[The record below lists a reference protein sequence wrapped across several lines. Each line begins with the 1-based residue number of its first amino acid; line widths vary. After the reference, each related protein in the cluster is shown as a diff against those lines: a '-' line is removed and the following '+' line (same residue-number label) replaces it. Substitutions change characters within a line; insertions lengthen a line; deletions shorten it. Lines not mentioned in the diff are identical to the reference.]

1 MSGMGKS
8 LVQHGPNTYCVL
20 GTVEEEKV
28 TGDLVPAFG
37 SSGPWGGWY
46 ANNAVTNALG
56 HCIPGALGALPTH
69 PPSQWELGALGGN
82 GGEGLRGQAWG
93 PGHPWELHHP
103 QAHKGWR
110 VDLWSPWGRS
120 DTLWTQGAALNS
132 LSPHN
137 SVYQPGQQDGFTSW
151 LSCQICS
158 WPSSFPH
165 CPPGSAR
172 PGDGVCSSLR
182 VPLLPLLRGSSCLLT
197 TKPGQ
202 QAVCLCCQGCFRMG
216 FVLASVFL
224 C

>member
-82 GGEGLRGQAWG
+82 GGEGMEGRDCAAK
-93 PGHPWELHHP
+93 PGAL
-103 QAHKGWR
+103 
-110 VDLWSPWGRS
+110 
-120 DTLWTQGAALNS
+120 DTL
-132 LSPHN
+132 
-137 SVYQPGQQDGFTSW
+137 
-151 LSCQICS
+151 
-158 WPSSFPH
+158 
-165 CPPGSAR
+165 
-172 PGDGVCSSLR
+172 
-182 VPLLPLLRGSSCLLT
+182 GSST
-197 TKPGQ
+197 TPRHIRG
-202 QAVCLCCQGCFRMG
+202 GG
-216 FVLASVFL
+216 
-224 C
+224 

>member
-1 MSGMGKS
+1 MVCKQCCDKRSRTLHTRSTG
-8 LVQHGPNTYCVL
+8 GPASSSSF
-20 GTVEEEKV
+20 TV
-28 TGDLVPAFG
+28 GA
-37 SSGPWGGWY
+37 GGVGRKWR
-46 ANNAVTNALG
+46 
-56 HCIPGALGALPTH
+56 
-69 PPSQWELGALGGN
+69 GGN

-93 PGHPWELHHP
+93 PGHPWELHRP

-158 WPSSFPH
+158 WPSSIPH

-172 PGDGVCSSLR
+172 PGGWGLQLTER
-182 VPLLPLLRGSSCLLT
+182 APPPAAPRQQLP
-197 TKPGQ
+197 
-202 QAVCLCCQGCFRMG
+202 AND
-216 FVLASVFL
+216 
-224 C
+224 